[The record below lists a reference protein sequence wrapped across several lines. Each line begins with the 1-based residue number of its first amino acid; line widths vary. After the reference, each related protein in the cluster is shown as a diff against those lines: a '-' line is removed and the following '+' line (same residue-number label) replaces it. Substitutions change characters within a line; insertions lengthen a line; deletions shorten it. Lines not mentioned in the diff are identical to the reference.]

1 MEIKQINIVKKEYNG
16 IDYYRIK
23 FLDQESQFYSRREV
37 NDIIEYWQKDQLFGS
52 FAIGYKLA
60 KNAVITWE

>member
-37 NDIIEYWQKDQLFGS
+37 NDIIEYWQKDQLLGS
-52 FAIGYKLA
+52 FAISYKLA
-60 KNAVITWE
+60 ENAVIIWE

>member
-37 NDIIEYWQKDQLFGS
+37 NDIIEYWQKDQLLGS

-60 KNAVITWE
+60 KNVVITWE

>member
-1 MEIKQINIVKKEYNG
+1 MEIKQINIAKKEYNG

-37 NDIIEYWQKDQLFGS
+37 NDIIEYWQKDELLGS

-60 KNAVITWE
+60 KNVTIIWE